1 MTTNDNGKSGY
12 VPLRIPRE
20 MLAAIEDQVAKSVTH
35 AKDEPYNVSSW
46 IRAAIQEKLD
56 HLARS
61 RRKPAYRNSD
71 QKLLDRLKT
80 AGAFNAADTVAP

>member
-1 MTTNDNGKSGY
+1 MTGNDNGKSGY
-12 VPLRIPRE
+12 VTLRIPRE

-61 RRKPAYRNSD
+61 RRRRVQPKEEESPIEIPNPGEEVYAID
-71 QKLLDRLKT
+71 Q
-80 AGAFNAADTVAP
+80 AAA